1 MTRSK
6 KKRLAVEAS
15 PEDCFR
21 DAKIY
26 VMLLKWLY
34 TSRDYRSQF
43 GRLRGHS
50 GIGPEGLGTLG
61 TAAYANVPTR
71 PTNSSNAL
79 SERFM
84 VVFLLKG
91 LLKAKGQTAS
101 LQRREL
107 YTALQ
112 LSD

>member
-1 MTRSK
+1 M
-6 KKRLAVEAS
+6 EAS

-21 DAKIY
+21 DAKSY
-26 VMLLKWLY
+26 VTLLKWLY

-84 VVFLLKG
+84 VVFLLRVCRRLRVKP
-91 LLKAKGQTAS
+91 AS